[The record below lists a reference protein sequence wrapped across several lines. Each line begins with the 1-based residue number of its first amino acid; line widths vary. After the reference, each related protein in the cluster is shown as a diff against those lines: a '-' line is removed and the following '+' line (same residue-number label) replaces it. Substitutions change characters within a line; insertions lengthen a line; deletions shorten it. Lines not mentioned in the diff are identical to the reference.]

1 MNRAAVW
8 REEASPAR
16 SRSPWAA
23 LIWLMLIPAGGIL
36 AGMIPAPALGEPLR
50 LPSWNHWLGTDL
62 LGRDLAWRLL
72 AGGAHTFLIAS
83 AATALSVVAG
93 GVWGIAAGFSGGGV
107 DRFLGRLMD
116 AALSIPALILA
127 LVILAAL
134 GPGEAAVI
142 LAVGMGSAATFAR
155 LLRAESAQIRNREF
169 LLAARTLGAG
179 NIRQVV
185 RHLLPNISGP
195 LAAYGALHFGWA
207 VVNAASLTFLGFG
220 GDPSTPEWGRM
231 LAEARLVFGQA
242 PWQAAAP
249 GLALA
254 LTVLAVQQA
263 GQWWLERQKP

>member
-1 MNRAAVW
+1 MNRAEAW
-8 REEASPAR
+8 RQGAFPSGAR
-16 SRSPWAA
+16 RPWAA
-23 LIWLMLIPAGGIL
+23 LIWLLLIPAAGIL
-36 AGMIPAPALGEPLR
+36 ALMVSAPPLSEPLQ
-50 LPSWNHWLGTDL
+50 LPGWNHWLGTDL

-83 AATALSVVAG
+83 AAAALSIIAG
-93 GVWGIAAGFSGGGV
+93 GAWGIAAGFSGGWA
-107 DRFLGRLMD
+107 DRILGRGMD
-116 AALSIPALILA
+116 AALAVPALILA
-127 LVILAAL
+127 MVVLAAL

-142 LAVGMGSAATFAR
+142 LAVGAGGAATFAR
-155 LLRAESAQIRNREF
+155 LVRAESAQIRNREF

-179 NIRQVV
+179 SIRRTV

-207 VVNAASLTFLGFG
+207 VVDVASLTFLGFG
-220 GDPSTPEWGRM
+220 GDPSAPEWGRM

-254 LTVLAVQQA
+254 LTVLAVQRA
-263 GQWWLERQKP
+263 GEWWLERQKR